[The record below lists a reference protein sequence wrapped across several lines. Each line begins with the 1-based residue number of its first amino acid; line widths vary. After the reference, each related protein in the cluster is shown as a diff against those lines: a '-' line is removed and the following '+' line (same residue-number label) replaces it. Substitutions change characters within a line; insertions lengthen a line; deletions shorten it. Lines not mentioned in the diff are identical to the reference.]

1 MIKTDY
7 RGGKKMASL
16 YKIRK
21 YGDSILR
28 KRCKVIRNIGAKEE
42 EILERMSETMYASQ
56 GIGLAAPQVGIGK
69 QIIVVDVGEGLL
81 KLINPLILLKEGES
95 ILEEGCLSLPGVA
108 LKVKRAKSIVIEGWN
123 EKREKVKIE
132 AEGLFAH
139 AIQHEVDHLQ
149 GILIIDY
156 ANSQET

>member
-1 MIKTDY
+1 
-7 RGGKKMASL
+7 MASL

-56 GIGLAAPQVGIGK
+56 GIGLAAPQVGIDK
-69 QIIVVDVGEGLL
+69 QLIVVDVGEGLL

>member
-1 MIKTDY
+1 
-7 RGGKKMASL
+7 MASL

-42 EILERMSETMYASQ
+42 EILERMSETMYAFQ
-56 GIGLAAPQVGIGK
+56 GIGLAAPQVGIDK
-69 QIIVVDVGEGLL
+69 QLIVVDVGEGLL

>member
-1 MIKTDY
+1 
-7 RGGKKMASL
+7 MASL

-28 KRCKVIRNIGAKEE
+28 KRCKVVRNIGAKEE
-42 EILERMSETMYASQ
+42 EILERMSETMYAFQ
-56 GIGLAAPQVGIGK
+56 GIGLAAPQVGIDK
-69 QIIVVDVGEGLL
+69 QLIVVDVGEGLL